1 MLAWPPF
8 HVRRLH
14 PISMLLLG
22 IACVGSANTLRL
34 RGEEPPQDR
43 QSPVSNPATVEDPL
57 ENAPDQGLATNASEP
72 ASPKPASPK
81 PASPKPEASKAKRRG
96 NAGRLPPYYASVVDN
111 HQRQAIYE
119 IRARM
124 AREIEELEKQLDAL
138 RQSEMAEIEEVL
150 TASQRA
156 QIESLRATRAK
167 TAKLK
172 NVEPA
177 VE

>member
-1 MLAWPPF
+1 MLAWTPF
-8 HVRRLH
+8 HVRRLRL
-14 PISMLLLG
+14 ISMLLLG
-22 IACVGSANTLRL
+22 IACLGSANTLRL
-34 RGEEPPQDR
+34 RGDEPPQDR
-43 QSPVSNPATVEDPL
+43 QSPVSNPATVKEQL
-57 ENAPDQGLATNASEP
+57 ENAQDKGLATNATE
-72 ASPKPASPK
+72 PASPK

-111 HQRQAIYE
+111 RQRQAIYE

-124 AREIEELEKQLDAL
+124 AREIEQLEKQLDAL
-138 RQSEMAEIEEVL
+138 RQSEMAEIESVL

-167 TAKLK
+167 TTKAKS
-172 NVEPA
+172 VEPA

>member
-1 MLAWPPF
+1 MLAWTPF
-8 HVRRLH
+8 HVRRLR

-34 RGEEPPQDR
+34 RGEEPSQDR
-43 QSPVSNPATVEDPL
+43 PSPVSNPATVEDPL
-57 ENAPDQGLATNASEP
+57 ENAPDQGLATNASE
-72 ASPKPASPK
+72 

-167 TAKLK
+167 SAKLK

-177 VE
+177 KE

>member
-1 MLAWPPF
+1 MLAWTPF
-8 HVRRLH
+8 HVRRLR

-34 RGEEPPQDR
+34 RGEEPSQDR
-43 QSPVSNPATVEDPL
+43 PSPVSNPATVEDPL
-57 ENAPDQGLATNASEP
+57 ENAPDQGLATNASE
-72 ASPKPASPK
+72 

-111 HQRQAIYE
+111 HQRQASYE

-167 TAKLK
+167 SAKLK

-177 VE
+177 KE